1 MLEGYFLHI
10 LIIIGIYLI
19 LSLSLNLSVGF
30 TGLLNMGHI
39 AFFGISAY
47 TSALLVLSGIPYIIA
62 FILAGL
68 VASIFGFLL
77 IFATKNLKGDYLA
90 LTTLGFSF
98 VIYSIFLNWTE
109 LTRGPLGIPGIPK
122 PEFFG
127 FVVDTKLQYLIFV
140 LIVCIAVYLFLSRL
154 TSSKYGRLLEA
165 VRDDQVRLE
174 TLGKNIFK
182 LKIQSIMISS
192 FCAGLAGSLF
202 AHYISFI
209 DPGSFFIYDLIT
221 VFTIVMVGGLASNKG
236 TVLAAFIILLIPE
249 ALRFVD
255 MPSSIIGPMRQII
268 YALILIGILMYKPRG
283 LYGKVDLE

>member
-1 MLEGYFLHI
+1 M
-10 LIIIGIYLI
+10 
-19 LSLSLNLSVGF
+19 SLNLSVGF

-39 AFFGISAY
+39 AFFGIGAY
-47 TSALLVLSGIPYIIA
+47 ASALLVMHGVPYIIA

-68 VASIFGFLL
+68 ISSVFGFIL

-98 VIYSIFLNWTE
+98 VIYSVFLNWTD

-127 FVVDTKLQYLIFV
+127 FIVNTKFEYLFFV
-140 LIVCIAVYLFLSRL
+140 FIVCLIIYLFLSRL
-154 TSSKYGRLLEA
+154 TSSRYGRLLEA
-165 VRDDQVRLE
+165 VRDDQIRLK
-174 TLGKNIFK
+174 TLGKNVFR

-221 VFTIVMVGGLASNKG
+221 IFTIVMVGGLASNKG
-236 TVLAAFIILLIPE
+236 TVIATFIILLIPE
-249 ALRFVD
+249 ALRFVE

-283 LYGKVDLE
+283 LFGKVDLE